1 MRGLKIAPPV
11 GNASTPPERAG
22 AAYNTRLMSGR
33 AASWILLLGTLA
45 AASPAPASDA
55 APAQREI
62 TLRLGVIAEEPNEPG
77 RMFDVYSPLLVELR
91 KRLAPAGLGVG
102 ELVIARDL
110 DDLSTR
116 IARRGVD
123 FVLESVFPMLALR
136 DRSRNLEPSLLV
148 VRRGEREYRSVFF
161 TRQESP
167 IQSLSDLK
175 GRTLVLQAMR
185 STSAFALPRAELT
198 LAGLRLVPADDAAAA
213 DATAVRYVL
222 ALAEVNQ
229 AVWVLHKKGDAGAFN
244 EGDWQALPEK
254 IRTQLRVF
262 KRTRPIQRGLI
273 AFRADLAPSAR
284 RAVEDTLLSLHQD
297 PAGVAVLTHAAG
309 VTRFERL
316 AGSELRAVLDWAPVL
331 LPSRGR

>member
-1 MRGLKIAPPV
+1 M
-11 GNASTPPERAG
+11 T
-22 AAYNTRLMSGR
+22 GR

-45 AASPAPASDA
+45 ATPPAPASDA
-55 APAQREI
+55 AQPEV

-77 RMFDVYSPLLVELR
+77 RMFDVYSPLLGELR
-91 KRLAPAGLGVG
+91 KRLAPAGVGVG

-136 DRSRNLEPSLLV
+136 DRSKNLEPSLLV

-167 IQSLSDLK
+167 IQNLADLK

-198 LAGLRLVPADDAAAA
+198 LAGLKLVPADDAAAA
-213 DATAVRYVL
+213 DGTVVRYVL

-254 IRTQLRVF
+254 IRSQLRVF

-273 AFRADLAPSAR
+273 AFRADLPASVR
-284 RAVEDTLLSLHQD
+284 RAVEDALLALHQD

-316 AGSELRAVLDWAPVL
+316 GSTELRAVLDWAPVL
-331 LPSRGR
+331 LTARGR

>member
-1 MRGLKIAPPV
+1 MCAV
-11 GNASTPPERAG
+11 MTA
-22 AAYNTRLMSGR
+22 R
-33 AASWILLLGTLA
+33 AATWILLGLLA
-45 AASPAPASDA
+45 AVARPGFAAAEPALM
-55 APAQREI
+55 
-62 TLRLGVIAEEPNEPG
+62 LRFGVIAEEPNEPG
-77 RMFDVYSPLLVELR
+77 RMFDVYSPFLVELG

-110 DDLSTR
+110 DDLSQR

-136 DRSRNLEPSLLV
+136 ERSRNLEPSLLV

-167 IQSLSDLK
+167 IQSLNDLK
-175 GRTLVLQAMR
+175 GRTLVLQAIR

-198 LAGLRLVPADDAAAA
+198 LAGLRLVPADDAAT
-213 DATAVRYVL
+213 DPGAVRYVL

-229 AVWVLHKKGDAGAFN
+229 AVWVLHRKGDAGAFN

-273 AFRADLAPSAR
+273 AFRSDLAASAR
-284 RAVEDTLLSLHQD
+284 RALEEALLGLHQD
-297 PAGVAVLTHAAG
+297 TAGTAVLTYAAG
-309 VTRFERL
+309 ITRFERL
-316 AGSELRAVLDWAPVL
+316 GAPELRAVLGWAPVL
-331 LPSRGR
+331 LPSRVR

>member
-11 GNASTPPERAG
+11 GDGNTCAT
-22 AAYNTRLMSGR
+22 YNTRLMR
-33 AASWILLLGTLA
+33 CRVTSWILLLGSLA
-45 AASPAPASDA
+45 APPAPAADA
-55 APAQREI
+55 APPGL

-77 RMFDVYSPLLVELR
+77 RMFDVYSPLLGELR
-91 KRLAPAGLGVG
+91 KRLVPSGLTLG

-116 IARRGVD
+116 ISRGAVD
-123 FVLESVFPMLALR
+123 FVLESVFPMLSLR
-136 DRSRNLEPSLLV
+136 DRSRNLEPTLLV

-167 IQSLSDLK
+167 IQSLADLK

-198 LAGLRLVPADDAAAA
+198 LAGLRLVPADDATAA
-213 DATAVRYVL
+213 DPNSVRYVL

-229 AVWVLHKKGDAGAFN
+229 AVWVLHRKGDAGAFN
-244 EGDWQALPEK
+244 EGDWQALPAK
-254 IRTQLRVF
+254 IRSQLRVF

-273 AFRADLAPSAR
+273 AFRADLPAHPR
-284 RAVEDTLLSLHQD
+284 RAVEDALLNLHLD

-316 AGSELRAVLDWAPVL
+316 NGSELRAVLAWGPVL
-331 LPSRGR
+331 LPLRGR